1 MDCPKCHKPSRIRS
15 SNDTRKGWIERRE
28 CKTCGYRF
36 VVEAD
41 GTTRTIRMYRQP
53 DIKVEKT
60 TLADWT
66 PRERR
71 ARELLAETDLPIPA
85 VAAKSGF
92 GSPEYLAYVFKEEL
106 GASPREY
113 RSRVR
118 GH

>member
-1 MDCPKCHKPSRIRS
+1 MAEVMADEKSEEKRMDCPKCHKPSRIRS

-71 ARELLAETDLPIPA
+71 ARELLAETTTPA
-85 VAAKSGF
+85 LRARLLS
-92 GSPEYLAYVFKEEL
+92 SLADRQPANL
-106 GASPREY
+106 GGAD
-113 RSRVR
+113 
-118 GH
+118 